1 MASESSWWEVR
12 GIEAP
17 CIVKRILI
25 VDDLLTERTLAG
37 RLLSRESD
45 WILSYATNGRDALRQ
60 IELQPPDLILTD
72 LHMPELNG
80 LELVSAVRE
89 RYPTIPVILMT
100 AAGNEEIAVKA
111 LRSGA
116 ASYVPKRVLAQ
127 QLVDVTAQ
135 VFATLEEQSDELRL
149 TASLSELGYV
159 LENDSRL
166 TVALVS
172 RLRQVVRDL
181 RLCDET
187 DSLRLATA
195 LNEALENAHYHGNL
209 EVSSELREDGLS
221 SYFDLARLRRTQPP
235 YRDRHIHV
243 HAVFS
248 GEQAEFVIR
257 DEGPGFDLA
266 RIPDPTDFSFLERP
280 YGRGILLMRTFVD
293 EIRFNER
300 GNEVRLVKRRTVQ

>member
-1 MASESSWWEVR
+1 MSE
-12 GIEAP
+12 AL

-37 RLLSRESD
+37 RLLSREPE
-45 WILSYATNGRDALRQ
+45 WVLSYATNGREALKQ
-60 IELQPPDLILTD
+60 IEAEPPDLILTD
-72 LHMPELNG
+72 LHMPELDG

-89 RYPTIPVILMT
+89 RFPVIPVILMT

-127 QLVDVTAQ
+127 QLVEVTAQ
-135 VFATLEEQSDELRL
+135 VFATLEEESDERRL
-149 TASLSELGYV
+149 TASLSELGYI

-166 TVALVS
+166 TIALVS
-172 RLRQVVRDL
+172 RLRHVVREAE
-181 RLCDET
+181 LCDET

-209 EVSSELREDGLS
+209 EISSELREDGLGA
-221 SYFDLARLRRTQPP
+221 YFDLARLRRTQAP
-235 YRDRHIHV
+235 YRERRIFV
-243 HAVFS
+243 HAAFCR
-248 GEQAEFVIR
+248 EQATFVIR

-266 RIPDPTDFSFLERP
+266 HPRSHGFLLP
-280 YGRGILLMRTFVD
+280 RTS
-293 EIRFNER
+293 
-300 GNEVRLVKRRTVQ
+300 VRARHLADANVCRRNQLQ